1 MQHGAINEPSEF
13 FRGATATR
21 RNSNGGGTAGSGS
34 ACDGAACDG
43 TALSSIGLGAVHCR
57 CDDAS
62 KICRVLMCQYHQYQ
76 CMTCKKPDVSYLFH
90 SQRRWKFHQN
100 WNIEG
105 CRPWTAFRREAALLL
120 SGRFLRCFK
129 NLQNVSKIFKGC
141 VSGCF
146 RTRKA
151 PVVGYQGPGIPGIGI
166 GGAGRSPNGAALPIR
181 CSQTS
186 A

>member
-1 MQHGAINEPSEF
+1 
-13 FRGATATR
+13 
-21 RNSNGGGTAGSGS
+21 
-34 ACDGAACDG
+34 
-43 TALSSIGLGAVHCR
+43 
-57 CDDAS
+57 
-62 KICRVLMCQYHQYQ
+62 
-76 CMTCKKPDVSYLFH
+76 MTCKKPDVSYLFH

-105 CRPWTAFRREAALLL
+105 CRPWTAFRREATLLL

-129 NLQNVSKIFKGC
+129 NFQNVSKIFKGC

-186 A
+186 AWQSAETVRCREMMRDVERNCMEQWHTVTVTFSSCTVEFSPLGKPVPDSVANVEQRVIAWLMRILFLMSRKHKVYQK